1 MFWFLV
7 VGSHGSWRDGLGRWP
22 STQWKIILVPRPLPR
37 NLTSLGIK
45 TQTEDCSYC
54 LHAEEVLQ
62 TVDWQ
67 GWRIHKLILTKSC
80 QTTFKKLTKMVLRHR
95 QWWREASLREL
106 DSNTQEG
113 IAKKRLDEQNNPYV
127 RVFTCCSCP
136 LQNNAICPNFEYL
149 MQNFEPCS
157 LGWINM

>member
-1 MFWFLV
+1 MVHEEMAWVDDQAPSERLYWFP
-7 VGSHGSWRDGLGRWP
+7 GLFPETWQVLE
-22 STQWKIILVPRPLPR
+22 SKC
-37 NLTSLGIK
+37 K
-45 TQTEDCSYC
+45 DSYC

-67 GWRIHKLILTKSC
+67 SWRIHKLILTKSC
-80 QTTFKKLTKMVLRHR
+80 ETMFKKLAKMVSRHR
-95 QWWREASLREL
+95 QCWREALLREL

-157 LGWINM
+157 LGWINMQHRSFGLSDF